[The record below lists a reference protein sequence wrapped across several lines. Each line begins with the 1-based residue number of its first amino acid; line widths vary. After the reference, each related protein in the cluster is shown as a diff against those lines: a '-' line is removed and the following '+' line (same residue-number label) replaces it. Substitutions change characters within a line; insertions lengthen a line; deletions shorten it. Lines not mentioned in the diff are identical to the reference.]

1 MASMPDKILI
11 VGGGTAG
18 WMAAL
23 HMQDAWG
30 DKGVDICLIE
40 SPIIGTVGVGEG
52 TTPRLR
58 EFYTRLDIPESEW
71 MPACNATYKC
81 GISFPEW
88 STVEGYESYFH
99 PFFSNH
105 DKELSLIHI

>member
-1 MASMPDKILI
+1 MASLPDKILI

-40 SPIIGTVGVGEG
+40 SPMIGTVGVGEG

-58 EFYTRLDIPESEW
+58 EFYERLDIPESEW
-71 MPACNATYKC
+71 MPPCNATYK
-81 GISFPEW
+81 
-88 STVEGYESYFH
+88 
-99 PFFSNH
+99 
-105 DKELSLIHI
+105 

>member
-1 MASMPDKILI
+1 MPDKLLI

-40 SPIIGTVGVGEG
+40 SPMIGTVGVGVG

-71 MPACNATYKC
+71 MPPCNATYKC

-99 PFFSNH
+99 H
-105 DKELSLIHI
+105 QRLISCQAKMPCSFTRV

>member
-1 MASMPDKILI
+1 MCLRVCGKFYAVNASTPLIRDHVQEMNMASMPDKILI

-40 SPIIGTVGVGEG
+40 SPMIGTVGVGEG
-52 TTPRLR
+52 TTP
-58 EFYTRLDIPESEW
+58 
-71 MPACNATYKC
+71 PATGVFDTTERPGK
-81 GISFPEW
+81 
-88 STVEGYESYFH
+88 
-99 PFFSNH
+99 
-105 DKELSLIHI
+105 